1 MKKRKLPKEIRR
13 WIRFFIKTN
22 AYSNFDW
29 AFMLDI
35 EKEKLSQCIKFYS
48 NNGCHVNNDRIISK
62 MKLAVRLLDIARDED
77 LDFKGYINTKNMDRF
92 LPGVVLYNHEIDILP
107 TLRTKKAWYLYNK
120 LRYYYMKEWWD

>member
-1 MKKRKLPKEIRR
+1 MKKRKLPKEVKR

-22 AYSNFDW
+22 AYYNFDW

-35 EKEKLSQCIKFYS
+35 EKEKLTQCIKFFTDNGYHI
-48 NNGCHVNNDRIISK
+48 NNSRIISK
-62 MKLAVRLLDIARDED
+62 MKLAVRLLDITIDED
-77 LDFKGYINTKNMDRF
+77 LDFKGYINTRNMNRVISNLCNYEPD
-92 LPGVVLYNHEIDILP
+92 LLP

>member
-1 MKKRKLPKEIRR
+1 MKKRKLPKEVKR

-22 AYSNFDW
+22 AYYNFDW

-35 EKEKLSQCIKFYS
+35 EKEKLTQCIKFFTDNGYHI
-48 NNGCHVNNDRIISK
+48 NNSRIISK
-62 MKLAVRLLDIARDED
+62 MKLAVRLLDIAIDED
-77 LDFKGYINTKNMDRF
+77 LDFKGYINTRNMNRF
-92 LPGVVLYNHEIDILP
+92 ISNLYNYEPDLLP

>member
-1 MKKRKLPKEIRR
+1 MKKRELPKEVKR

-22 AYSNFDW
+22 AYYNFDW

-35 EKEKLSQCIKFYS
+35 EKEKLTQCIKFFTDNGYHI
-48 NNGCHVNNDRIISK
+48 NNSRIISK
-62 MKLAVRLLDIARDED
+62 MKLAVRLLDIAIDED
-77 LDFKGYINTKNMDRF
+77 LDFKGYINTRNMNRF
-92 LPGVVLYNHEIDILP
+92 ISNLCNYESDLLP